1 MESTAF
7 SLCSGVLSQTA
18 PAQIQQGCG
27 QNGKRRHQRDEPV
40 FGKARDQVAGHTG
53 RHDDHG
59 VLHLG
64 LHVVDV
70 VRLCTGAGHD
80 GRIRDRRNMVAAD
93 STRQHRG
100 YRHDHHGGV
109 RLGEHIDD
117 DGDQNRKRAPAGAG
131 GERNKNRNAEDQQRH
146 KAHETLI
153 QADGLA
159 HKVADAQRIGHA
171 LQRPGQHQNQDG
183 RHHQLAALGHGVHE
197 VLKANN
203 AARQVEQQQEAHRDK
218 ARKDKRLRRGAVGK
232 VLDKVRAA
240 VQVAGP
246 DHRGDGRKDH
256 DDHRCNQVND
266 LALGEF
272 TALGGVLDFLVLECL
287 PARGEQ
293 VTVGGVALVLFHQ
306 AEVEA
311 QQRGKEHHV
320 ERQHRVQVER
330 DRADEHLKAGH
341 RAARRDVGVDRRRPG
356 RDRRN
361 DADRGR
367 RGVDEVSQLGAGNL
381 VLVGNRAH
389 DGADGQAVEVVVH
402 KNQRTQQR
410 GRHERG
416 ALALE
421 LFRRPLT
428 VSAGAAGLLHE
439 HNDHAQQDHEH
450 QNREVDAVDHRV
462 EQCVKRDPGVKLC
475 HQQRTQCTAG
485 EQREIDFLCEQRQ
498 QNGDDR
504 RHQGPPSSYKHFL
517 HLFLFKIFL
526 CQLRHCAGKQQQRNQ
541 VRDAHQTV
549 EGIGNAPHQA
559 QVHRSTQDGNEGVHH
574 EEGAHDLV
582 AAAKE
587 CNKA

>member
-1 MESTAF
+1 
-7 SLCSGVLSQTA
+7 
-18 PAQIQQGCG
+18 
-27 QNGKRRHQRDEPV
+27 
-40 FGKARDQVAGHTG
+40 
-53 RHDDHG
+53 
-59 VLHLG
+59 
-64 LHVVDV
+64 
-70 VRLCTGAGHD
+70 
-80 GRIRDRRNMVAAD
+80 MVAAD
-93 STRQHRG
+93 RTRQHRG
-100 YRHDHHGGV
+100 YRYDHHGGV

-159 HKVADAQRIGHA
+159 HKVADAQCVGHA

-218 ARKDKRLRRGAVGK
+218 TRKDQRLRRGAVGK
-232 VLDKVRAA
+232 VLDKIRAA

-266 LALGEF
+266 LALGKF
-272 TALGGVLDFLVLECL
+272 TALGWVLDFLVLECL

-367 RGVDEVSQLGAGNL
+367 RGVDEVGQLGAGNL

-416 ALALE
+416 ALALK

-428 VSAGAAGLLHE
+428 ISAGAAGLLHE

-475 HQQRTQCTAG
+475 HQQRTQRTAG
-485 EQREIDFLCEQRQ
+485 EQREVDFLCEQRQ

-559 QVHRSTQDGNEGVHH
+559 
-574 EEGAHDLV
+574 
-582 AAAKE
+582 
-587 CNKA
+587 